1 MTGYVSVKLRRLVRE
16 HFSNRCAYCQTAESL
31 TVSIFE
37 IEHVVPSSAN
47 GPTVFENLC
56 LACPTCNRYK
66 SNRTEVLFEDGDS

>member
-37 IEHVVPSSAN
+37 IEHVVFISKRASCFRELVPSLSNLQSLQIESHRSA
-47 GPTVFENLC
+47 T
-56 LACPTCNRYK
+56 
-66 SNRTEVLFEDGDS
+66 